1 MAESFYQALGL
12 NATASQDEIKQAY
25 RQLARQYHP
34 DIVQNKLQ
42 AQLSAGKI
50 NQAEFNQ
57 KKQESADRYDLINKA
72 YETLTNPDAKSR
84 YDTMINQ
91 MLPQDQLQQY
101 RNQLKLMKQAQ
112 TTRKTV
118 NLGAGGK
125 PVINNYGSF
134 APLFDWYYQHM

>member
-1 MAESFYQALGL
+1 MSESFYQALGL
-12 NATASQDEIKQAY
+12 NATASQNEIKQAY
-25 RQLARQYHP
+25 RKLARQYHP

-57 KKQESADRYDLINKA
+57 KKQAAADKYDLINKA

-112 TTRKTV
+112 TTHKTV

-134 APLFDWYYQHM
+134 APLFDWYYSNI